1 MAGKQLMRAVRVAQ
15 FGGPE
20 VLKVETNVPVPV
32 PTQSQVLV
40 EVKAAGIN
48 PVDTY
53 IRSGTYA
60 IKPPLPF
67 TPGSD
72 VAGIVKDVGANVTK
86 FKPGERVYVSRK
98 VYVSGGYA
106 EFSTA
111 DETDIGHLAENATF
125 QQGAGIGIPC
135 FTAFKALC
143 FLGREKVKPGNSV
156 LIHGASGAVGLA
168 CVQIAVSRGLKV
180 YGTAGTQEGIDLV
193 LKQGATAVFNHREEG
208 YADKIVEATGGV
220 GPDLIVE
227 MLANVNLE
235 TDLKIINR
243 RGLIVVVGNRGSI
256 EINPRLAMQK
266 ESLVTGMI
274 LMNAT
279 PEEWAEMHAEI
290 SEGLKAGW
298 LAPHICKEYKL
309 EEAPVAHDE
318 VINNQGTLGKRVF
331 VL

>member
-1 MAGKQLMRAVRVAQ
+1 MAGRQVMRAVRVAQ

-20 VLKVETNVPVPV
+20 VLRVETNVPLPV

-72 VAGIVKDVGANVTK
+72 VAGIVKQVGASVTK
-86 FKPGERVYVSRK
+86 FKPGDRVYVIK
-98 VYVSGGYA
+98 NASGGYA
-106 EFSTA
+106 EYTTVE
-111 DETDIGHLAENATF
+111 ETLMGQLPLSLSF
-125 QQGAGIGIPC
+125 QQGAGLGVPC
-135 FTAFKALC
+135 YTAFRALC
-143 FLGREKVKPGNSV
+143 IKGRQKMKPGNSV

-168 CVQIAVSRGLKV
+168 CVQIAVSEGLKV
-180 YGTAGTQEGIDLV
+180 YGTAGTQEGMDLV
-193 LKQGATAVFNHREEG
+193 LKQGATAVFNHKEDG
-208 YADKIVEATGGV
+208 YIEKIVEATGGQ
-220 GPDLIVE
+220 GPDLIIE

-235 TDLKIINR
+235 SDLKMVNR
-243 RGLIVVVGNRGSI
+243 GGLIVVVGNRGTI
-256 EINPRLAMQK
+256 EINPRLTMQK
-266 ESLVTGMI
+266 ESMVTGMV
-274 LMNAT
+274 LMNASQ
-279 PEEWAEMHAEI
+279 EEWAEMHSGI

-298 LAPHICKEYKL
+298 LVPYICKEYKL
-309 EEAPVAHDE
+309 EEAPAAHEE
-318 VINNQGTLGKRVF
+318 VINNTGALGKRVF

>member
-1 MAGKQLMRAVRVAQ
+1 MAGRQMMRAVRVAQ

-20 VLKVETNVPVPV
+20 VLKVETNVAI
-32 PTQSQVLV
+32 PTPSQSQVLV

-72 VAGIVKDVGANVTK
+72 LAGIVKDVGANVTK
-86 FKPGERVYVSRK
+86 FKPGDRVYVIK
-98 VYVSGGYA
+98 NVSGGYA
-106 EFSTA
+106 EFTTV
-111 DETDIGHLAENATF
+111 EENMVGHLTSSLSF
-125 QQGAGIGIPC
+125 QQGAGVGIAC
-135 FTAFKALC
+135 YTAFRAVCLI
-143 FLGREKVKPGNSV
+143 GREKVKPGNSI

-168 CVQIAVSRGLKV
+168 CVQIAVSKGMKV
-180 YGTAGTQEGIDLV
+180 YGTAGTLEGIDLV

-220 GPDLIVE
+220 GPDLIIE

-235 TDLKIINR
+235 TDMKIINR
-243 RGLIVVVGNRGSI
+243 KGIIVVVGNRGSI

-266 ESLVTGMI
+266 ESHVTGMI
-274 LMNAT
+274 LMNAS
-279 PEEWAEMHAEI
+279 PEDWVEMHSGI

-298 LAPHICKEYKL
+298 LVPHICKEYKL
-309 EEAPVAHDE
+309 DEAPVAHDE
-318 VINNQGTLGKRVF
+318 VINNTGTLGKRVF